1 MFWKFWNRKKK
12 EEHKGPTIL
21 EIKKVGNL
29 EITRVRTSKPILPA
43 KSGISIRIDGV
54 THKRKK

>member
-1 MFWKFWNRKKK
+1 MFWKFWSRKKK
-12 EEHKGPTIL
+12 KEQNGPTIL
-21 EIKKVGNL
+21 ETKIVGNL

-43 KSGISIRIDGV
+43 KPRIRIEGV